1 MSNKDLTET
10 LLQLADRS
18 GYGIFQI
25 RNGRFIYVSPSFSRI
40 FGYSERELL
49 EVNFESLIHPLW
61 KEVVINEIQKS
72 NSKSCTFKAL
82 RKDGEEI
89 FINVISRKSGSS
101 GSYTITGYVNELIYG
116 PGFTKKET
124 EAIMNIFLNS
134 IGDFVFLMN
143 EKGRVIFANN
153 PFGIGKLKTQMF
165 VGKKPDEILPEK
177 FSKRFYES
185 LKENKNG
192 RISEYEVELEIDDEI
207 RHFHVK
213 QSPIILNK
221 RYRGVVLVVRDI
233 TEIRRA
239 YKKLKQSESR
249 YRALFENVPVG
260 LYTTTPEGDIVN
272 FNPQSSLILGYS
284 KEELKG
290 KKALDFYV
298 NKGERNEWLKELFKK
313 GSVEREF
320 RMKRKDGK
328 IIWLKDTSRL
338 RKDEEGKIYIEGSLQ
353 DITELKNLEASLRE
367 NLRKM
372 EKLFDS
378 TVMALSSAV
387 EVRDLYTAGHQKRV
401 TQLAIEIAKEMGLV
415 DRIKALKIA
424 GLLHDI
430 GKIAIPSDI
439 LTKPTRLT
447 EVEYMLVKHHPVTGY
462 QILKKIEFPWPVAT
476 IVLQHHERLDGSG
489 YPEGLKDGDILI
501 EARIIAVADVVEA
514 ISSHRPYRP
523 ALGTSVALDEI
534 KKHRGTLYDKDVVDA
549 CIEVFKKG
557 FKFPVP

>member
-1 MSNKDLTET
+1 MSNGEITDILVH
-10 LLQLADRS
+10 LADES
-18 GYGIFQI
+18 GYGIFQV
-25 RNGRFIYVSPSFSRI
+25 RNERFTYVSSSFSRI
-40 FGYSERELL
+40 FGYSKEELL
-49 EVNFESLIHPLW
+49 NIGFESLIHPSW
-61 KEVVINEIQKS
+61 KNAVLTEMQKPGFQ
-72 NSKSCTFKAL
+72 SCTFKAL
-82 RKDGEEI
+82 RKNGEEI
-89 FINVISRKSGSS
+89 FINVVTSKTRDKEDHIV
-101 GSYTITGYVNELIYG
+101 TGYVNEMVYG
-116 PGFTKKET
+116 LGFTEKEI
-124 EAIMNIFLNS
+124 EAIMHIFLNS

-143 EKGRVIFANN
+143 EHGRVIFANN
-153 PFGIGKLKTQMF
+153 PYGFGSLKTQTL
-165 VGKKPDEILPEK
+165 VGKKPEDILPEK
-177 FSKRFYES
+177 FSNRFYKALE
-185 LKENKNG
+185 ENQNG
-192 RISEYEVELEIDDEI
+192 KIAEYEVELRIEGKT
-207 RHFHVK
+207 RYFHVK
-213 QSPIILNK
+213 QSPIMLNM

-233 TEIRRA
+233 TEIRKA
-239 YKKLKQSESR
+239 YKKLEKSESK

-284 KEELKG
+284 KEELKVR
-290 KKALDFYV
+290 KAPDFYV
-298 NKGERNEWLKELFKK
+298 DKSEREKWLKELLKK

-320 RMKRKDGK
+320 RMRRKDGK
-328 IIWLKDTSRL
+328 IIWLKDTSRI
-338 RKDEEGKIYIEGSLQ
+338 RKDEHGKVYIEGSLQ

-387 EVRDLYTAGHQKRV
+387 EVRDLYTAGHQRRV
-401 TQLAIEIAKEMGLV
+401 TQLAVEIAKEMGLE
-415 DRIKALKIA
+415 DRIKALRIA

-489 YPEGLKDGDILI
+489 YPQGLKDGDILI

-523 ALGTSVALDEI
+523 ALGISVALDEI
-534 KKHRGTLYDKDVVDA
+534 KKNRGTLYDRDVVDA

-557 FKFPVP
+557 FEFPSS

>member
-1 MSNKDLTET
+1 MSNKDLTDT
-10 LLQLADRS
+10 LIQLADRS

-25 RNGRFIYVSPSFSRI
+25 RNGRFTYVSSSFSRI
-40 FGYSERELL
+40 FGYSETELL
-49 EVNFESLIHPLW
+49 NLNFESLIHPSW
-61 KEVVINEIQKS
+61 KEVVITEMQKPGS
-72 NSKSCTFKAL
+72 QSCTFKAL

-89 FINVISRKSGSS
+89 FINVITNKSKDRD
-101 GSYTITGYVNELIYG
+101 SYTITGYVNELVYG
-116 PGFTKKET
+116 LGFTEKET

-143 EKGRVIFANN
+143 ERGRVIFANN
-153 PFGIGKLKTQMF
+153 PFGFGNLKTQMF
-165 VGKKPDEILPEK
+165 VGRKPDEILPEK
-177 FSKRFYES
+177 FSKRFYEA
-185 LKENKNG
+185 LEENRKG
-192 RISEYEVELEIDDEI
+192 KIAEYEVELKIDDETKY
-207 RHFHVK
+207 FHVK

-221 RYRGVVLVVRDI
+221 KYRGVVLVVRDI
-233 TEIRRA
+233 TEIRKA
-239 YKKLKQSESR
+239 YKKLELSESR

-284 KEELKG
+284 QEELKAR
-290 KKALDFYV
+290 KAGDFYV
-298 NKGERNEWLKELFKK
+298 NKAEREDWLKELFKK
-313 GSVEREF
+313 GSTEREF
-320 RMKRKDGK
+320 RMRRKDGK
-328 IIWLKDTSRL
+328 IIWLRDTSRL
-338 RKDEEGKIYIEGSLQ
+338 RKDEEGRIYIEGSLQ

-387 EVRDLYTAGHQKRV
+387 EVRDLYTAGHQRRV
-401 TQLAIEIAKEMGLV
+401 TQLAIEIAKEMGLD

-462 QILKKIEFPWPVAT
+462 QILKKIDFPWPVAT

-523 ALGTSVALDEI
+523 ALGISVALDEI
-534 KKHRGTLYDKDVVDA
+534 KRHRGVLYDKDVVDA
-549 CIEVFKKG
+549 CIKVFRKG
-557 FKFPVP
+557 FKFSPS